1 MAKKS
6 MLMRNAKRQKTV
18 ARYAAR
24 RAELKAI
31 IRNPRSTD
39 EEKMAA
45 VAKLQSLPRDASP
58 VRVRNRCALSGRPR
72 GYYRRFG
79 LGRNKL
85 REATMR
91 GDIPGLSKASW

>member
-6 MLMRNAKRQKTV
+6 VLMRNAKRRKTV
-18 ARYAAR
+18 ERYAAK
-24 RAELKAI
+24 RAELKEI
-31 IRNPRSTD
+31 IRSPRSSD
-39 EEKMAA
+39 EEKLAA
-45 VAKLQSLPRDASP
+45 TMKLQSLPRDASP

-79 LGRNKL
+79 LGRNML
-85 REATMR
+85 RDATMR